1 MVNWGKLA
9 VNIRAKLDVSIQA
22 KLVLNIRAKQVSKQ
36 AKLVL
41 NIRVKRV
48 NKLVIS
54 KLVVKRLVI
63 VQLMA
68 DKCYFYIKIYLLMDK
83 LSLNGVIFNPLLK
96 TINWNIFSELFLSD
110 LRNIFCLVLNCII
123 ISNYTLTRDLN
134 NLSLFFI
141 IHVGSLIRD
150 ISKKI

>member
-1 MVNWGKLA
+1 MVKWGELD

-22 KLVLNIRAKQVSKQ
+22 RLVLNIRAKQVSKQ

-48 NKLVIS
+48 NKLVIN

-68 DKCYFYIKIYLLMDK
+68 YKCYFYIKIYLLMDK
-83 LSLNGVIFNPLLK
+83 LSLNGVIFNPLLE
-96 TINWNIFSELFLSD
+96 TINWNIFGKLFLSD
-110 LRNIFCLVLNCII
+110 LRNIFCLVLNGII

-134 NLSLFFI
+134 NLSLFLI
-141 IHVGSLIRD
+141 IHV
-150 ISKKI
+150 